1 MDTAYVYHHY
11 YILFI
16 SIISILTIYITS
28 RLRFWFS
35 WMKGKKEN
43 YQMAVPIILPEA

>member
-1 MDTAYVYHHY
+1 MGTAYVYHY

-43 YQMAVPIILPEA
+43 YQMVPIILHES